1 MNEFERGVMKNI
13 WDETLMENVQCY
25 QPPKIE
31 DNKSS
36 IVDGDWWLV
45 LWVFCFC
52 YELPKVF
59 MSDIV

>member
-1 MNEFERGVMKNI
+1 
-13 WDETLMENVQCY
+13 MENVQCY